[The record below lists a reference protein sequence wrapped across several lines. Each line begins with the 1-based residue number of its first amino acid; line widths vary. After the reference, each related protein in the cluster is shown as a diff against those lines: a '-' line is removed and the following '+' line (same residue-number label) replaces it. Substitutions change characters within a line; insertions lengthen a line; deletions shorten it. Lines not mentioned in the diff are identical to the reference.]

1 MNKRANNIVFGILL
15 ALITIIIGSIISHY
29 SHFKPSEGEN
39 DTIVKV
45 HYDTVYHTVFKVVEK
60 PKVVN
65 KTIIKYDTIFQSKDT
80 SIALPIVRKY
90 HKDTIFFTENDTAI
104 IETTIVGINPS
115 IERIN
120 MLLKKRQI
128 NQTTEKTIIQYKKQK
143 GFYIAP
149 NIGVG
154 YGVINK
160 KPDLYIGVGIGYK
173 F

>member
-15 ALITIIIGSIISHY
+15 TLITILLYSVGHYKSILNKEKQWS
-29 SHFKPSEGEN
+29 
-39 DTIVKV
+39 DTIVKMR
-45 HYDTVYHTVFKVVEK
+45 YDTVYHTVFKVVEK

-115 IERIN
+115 LERIN
-120 MLLKKRQI
+120 ALLRKRQI
-128 NQTTEKTIIQYKKQK
+128 NQHSQTIITKKVKQK
-143 GFYIAP
+143 GFFIAP
-149 NIGVG
+149 TVGVG

-160 KPDLYIGVGIGYK
+160 KPDLYIGVGIGYQ